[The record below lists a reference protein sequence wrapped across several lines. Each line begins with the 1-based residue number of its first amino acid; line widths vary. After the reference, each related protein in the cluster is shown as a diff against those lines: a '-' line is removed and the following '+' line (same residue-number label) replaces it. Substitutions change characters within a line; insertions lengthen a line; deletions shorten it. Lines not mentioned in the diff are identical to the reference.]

1 MEHAGLGQF
10 QVPGIKWAIKG
21 KAVAGNLDR
30 AEQGVWLQGEM
41 TLTLFHEGETQ
52 NPNARTTMS

>member
-1 MEHAGLGQF
+1 M
-10 QVPGIKWAIKG
+10 PGIKWAIKG

-30 AEQGVWLQGEM
+30 VEQGVWLQGKM
-41 TLTLFHEGETQ
+41 TLTLFQEGETQ

>member
-1 MEHAGLGQF
+1 M
-10 QVPGIKWAIKG
+10 PGIKWAIKG

-30 AEQGVWLQGEM
+30 VEQGVWLQGKM